1 MRNFAFTVLL
11 AALWATIL
19 CSAPV
24 PSRSNPI
31 RVLLI
36 DGQSGGP
43 YHNWQITS
51 RVLKKELEDAGLFE
65 VTVATSPRFG
75 EDFSNFKPDFSSYNA
90 VVLNY
95 DAPDWPPDLHQQ
107 LEQFVK
113 NGGGLI
119 IVHAADNAFPDW
131 QAFNQMIGIGGW
143 RNRSE
148 KSGPSVVF
156 QRRQARP

>member
-43 YHNWQITS
+43 Y
-51 RVLKKELEDAGLFE
+51 
-65 VTVATSPRFG
+65 
-75 EDFSNFKPDFSSYNA
+75 
-90 VVLNY
+90 
-95 DAPDWPPDLHQQ
+95 QQ
-107 LEQFVK
+107 LANHFSR
-113 NGGGLI
+113 L
-119 IVHAADNAFPDW
+119 
-131 QAFNQMIGIGGW
+131 
-143 RNRSE
+143 E
-148 KSGPSVVF
+148 K
-156 QRRQARP
+156 RA